1 MENPCQFGA
10 PGAKAIGTV
19 SSDKRKARALRPVL
33 FVPIQYWQR
42 FVQAFLKLGSSCL
55 AKSMVCGP
63 TASLAL
69 RPPFFIHA
77 GVRSRF
83 LQALRSG
90 PSSMAAFA
98 VSRRSPL
105 RLGAGPASG
114 AGFSGIIGWD
124 GGPGPAV
131 TGHKALLRRRVH
143 WTHPFLCHLMAL
155 GRCRVC
161 LVHWDLVLSLFLPGV
176 KYLVHRSFPFLGLCH
191 LFRN

>member
-1 MENPCQFGA
+1 MSSPTPPLSSNDQSPRPRKDPGLFG
-10 PGAKAIGTV
+10 PG
-19 SSDKRKARALRPVL
+19 PV
-33 FVPIQYWQR
+33 FIHFWPR
-42 FVQAFLKLGSSCL
+42 FVRLTSGLWISGACTR
-55 AKSMVCGP
+55 SMVCGP

-131 TGHKALLRRRVH
+131 TGHKALSRRRVH